1 MIKLKNILTE
11 EVAQNEFLPV
21 KLDWKFKDYEPA
33 FDAETM
39 KLHYDKHY
47 KGYIDKLN
55 KAIKEENI
63 PVMFNQGQ
71 MVAAKVVLSGVTQ
84 YSDAI
89 RNNGGGFYN
98 HSIWFNQLNPD
109 DKGKIEEG
117 SEIDNLIKD
126 QFKSLDN
133 FKSEFKNKATS
144 NFGSGWTWLLYD
156 KGQLHIANTANQDN
170 PYMDVINEPG
180 HILMGIDL
188 WEHSYYLKYKN
199 DRAKYVDAFFELI
212 CWKSVGK
219 RLASNKLSK

>member
-1 MIKLKNILTE
+1 MFVTLIRLYTYFLKNIFNLISI
-11 EVAQNEFLPV
+11 V
-21 KLDWKFKDYEPA
+21 KTPYNQQLQFIIYLSYANIFDQSQQCMFYMNCAKKLADGLGVTSA

-55 KAIKEENI
+55 TAIKEDDI
-63 PVMFNQGQ
+63 PVEFKEGQ
-71 MVAAKVVLSGVTQ
+71 MSAAKVILSGVTQ

-98 HSIWFNQLNPD
+98 HSIWFNQLNPA

-156 KGQLHIANTANQDN
+156 KGQ
-170 PYMDVINEPG
+170 
-180 HILMGIDL
+180 
-188 WEHSYYLKYKN
+188 
-199 DRAKYVDAFFELI
+199 
-212 CWKSVGK
+212 
-219 RLASNKLSK
+219 

>member
-1 MIKLKNILTE
+1 MIKLKSILTE
-11 EVAQNEFLPV
+11 ELAQTEFVPV

-71 MVAAKVVLSGVTQ
+71 MTAAKVMLSGVTQ
-84 YSDAI
+84 YSNSV

-98 HSIWFNQLNPD
+98 HTIWFNQLNPD

-117 SEIDNLIKD
+117 SDIDVMIKE
-126 QFKSLDN
+126 QFG
-133 FKSEFKNKATS
+133 TS

-156 KGQLHIANTANQDN
+156 KGQLRIVNTANQDN
-170 PYMDVINEPG
+170 PYMDVVNEPG
-180 HILMGIDL
+180 QILMGIDL
-188 WEHSYYLKYKN
+188 WEHAYYLKYKN
-199 DRAKYVDAFFELI
+199 DRAKYVDAFFKLL

-219 RLASNKLSK
+219 RLDRTTNI

>member
-11 EVAQNEFLPV
+11 ESAQKEFVPV

-55 KAIKEENI
+55 TAIKEDDI
-63 PVMFNQGQ
+63 PVEFKEGQ
-71 MVAAKVVLSGVTQ
+71 MSAAKVILSGVTQ

-98 HSIWFNQLNPD
+98 HSIWFNQLNPA

-144 NFGSGWTWLLYD
+144 NFGSG
-156 KGQLHIANTANQDN
+156 
-170 PYMDVINEPG
+170 
-180 HILMGIDL
+180 
-188 WEHSYYLKYKN
+188 
-199 DRAKYVDAFFELI
+199 
-212 CWKSVGK
+212 
-219 RLASNKLSK
+219 

>member
-1 MIKLKNILTE
+1 MIKLKNILIE
-11 EVAQNEFLPV
+11 ESAQKEFVPV

-55 KAIKEENI
+55 TAIKEDDI
-63 PVMFNQGQ
+63 PVEFKEGQ
-71 MVAAKVVLSGVTQ
+71 MSAAKVILSGVTQ

-98 HSIWFNQLNPD
+98 HSIWFNQLNPA